1 MTASPTTSAPQP
13 PEPSVGG
20 RGWFVA
26 ATLVVVVAA
35 AGGAW
40 WFLFGGRDLLTPA
53 PEGRPVPVAG
63 KPYVPAEHLDAATA
77 RLASASDG
85 RRALER
91 DVRDVK
97 PGEPLLVRRRETG
110 KASTSIHG
118 FLSVGDPAK
127 QKDDP
132 GVIQAVTAGFM
143 GWLSVIV
150 FGFILGFFVRMSGGK
165 GTFRQALGVTSWA
178 ALLPFA
184 LGPIIKAPLILATES
199 VFRVNIGLA
208 ALMPGGEPGS
218 PVFQA
223 LLAYGDFLNWWGLF
237 VLVIGFSRVFG
248 LTRNAAIT
256 SVVLPW
262 ALLSL
267 IPLGLSMLFM

>member
-1 MTASPTTSAPQP
+1 MTDEPTLDSRFHPTGPLAGQP
-13 PEPSVGG
+13 AEPATPPSEGDNLIG
-20 RGWFVA
+20 R
-26 ATLVVVVAA
+26 L
-35 AGGAW
+35 
-40 WFLFGGRDLLTPA
+40 RDLVAKPGRLMDHVGARPQWWVPGLIIFVVMVVFAWVTAPISGPEQMEMMRDSKLMSMMPEEQWQAQYDAALNVTPA
-53 PEGRPVPVAG
+53 
-63 KPYVPAEHLDAATA
+63 K
-77 RLASASDG
+77 
-85 RRALER
+85 RA
-91 DVRDVK
+91 
-97 PGEPLLVRRRETG
+97 
-110 KASTSIHG
+110 
-118 FLSVGDPAK
+118 
-127 QKDDP
+127 
-132 GVIQAVTAGFM
+132 IQAVTAGFM

-208 ALMPGGEPGS
+208 ALMSGGEPGS

-223 LLAYGDFLNWWGLF
+223 LLAYGDFLTWWGLF

>member
-85 RRALER
+85 RRALEL

-97 PGEPLLVRRRETG
+97 PGETLLVRRRETG
-110 KASTSIHG
+110 KASTSIHV

-132 GVIQAVTAGFM
+132 GVIQAVTATAG
-143 GWLSVIV
+143 
-150 FGFILGFFVRMSGGK
+150 
-165 GTFRQALGVTSWA
+165 APGVTRLRVELEGAVDRVTVVDLRFGGVWQG
-178 ALLPFA
+178 LEVTRE
-184 LGPIIKAPLILATES
+184 GAPPA
-199 VFRVNIGLA
+199 R
-208 ALMPGGEPGS
+208 
-218 PVFQA
+218 
-223 LLAYGDFLNWWGLF
+223 
-237 VLVIGFSRVFG
+237 
-248 LTRNAAIT
+248 
-256 SVVLPW
+256 
-262 ALLSL
+262 
-267 IPLGLSMLFM
+267 